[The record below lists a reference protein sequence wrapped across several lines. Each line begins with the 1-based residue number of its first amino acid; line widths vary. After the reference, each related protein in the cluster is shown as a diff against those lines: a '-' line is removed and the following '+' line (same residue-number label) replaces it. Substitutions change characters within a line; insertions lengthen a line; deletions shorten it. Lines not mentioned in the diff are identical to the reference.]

1 MGCSNDYGWQYH
13 QGVLVIYDPSV
24 GEFLLSWTRG
34 PACHFL
40 WCRLKGSVC
49 SFDNLSGTAG

>member
-24 GEFLLSWTRG
+24 GEFLSLI
-34 PACHFL
+34 HI
-40 WCRLKGSVC
+40 
-49 SFDNLSGTAG
+49 